1 MSANADPLHGLHV
14 LIVEDETL
22 VAMLIEEYLI
32 EMGCEVALSASR
44 VAKALKGL
52 QTRRVDAAVLD
63 VNVAG
68 ESISELVADLHQR
81 RIPFIF
87 ASGYGARG
95 VDARWASNPVLQKPF
110 SGADLRKALLAS
122 LEKSLKSGPSPVPAE
137 INPSLVGID

>member
-1 MSANADPLHGLHV
+1 MNVDADPLHGLRV

-22 VAMLIEEYLI
+22 VAMLIEEYLL

-44 VAKALKGL
+44 VAKAMKGL

-68 ESISELVADLHQR
+68 ESIGELVEDLCQR
-81 RIPFIF
+81 HIPFIF

-95 VDARWASNPVLQKPF
+95 VDAKWSGNPVLQKPF
-110 SGADLRKALLAS
+110 TGADLRTALLTSLANTLSARAS
-122 LEKSLKSGPSPVPAE
+122 VPAR
-137 INPSLVGID
+137 S